1 MISPERLRKY
11 PFFGSFSPEELT
23 AISMLAEETAYP
35 KVASIF
41 QAETSAKTLYLLE
54 KGCVELYYESF
65 DPVFTPQFRR
75 QFLVGEINPGEVF
88 GVSSLLEP
96 YQWTATAIAATPS
109 LVIEINAEKM
119 RAYFEQYPDLERE
132 IYKQILPTLMERLHY
147 TRVQLAA
154 ARTD

>member
-11 PFFGSFSPEELT
+11 PFFGSFSSDEL
-23 AISMLAEETAYP
+23 AALSMLADETAYP

-41 QAETSAKTLYLLE
+41 QAETSAKTFFVLE
-54 KGCVELYYESF
+54 KGCVELYYESY
-65 DPVFTPQFRR
+65 DPVFSPQLRR

-88 GVSSLLEP
+88 GISSLVEP
-96 YQWTATAIAATPS
+96 YQWSATAIAATPCQ
-109 LVIEINAEKM
+109 VIEINAEKVQTLFDD
-119 RAYFEQYPDLERE
+119 YPGLEQA
-132 IYKQILPTLMERLHY
+132 IYKQILPALMERLHY